1 MPQDP
6 ARRATK
12 ARWTWFTR
20 EMRKQLDA
28 VLDQNR
34 PQLEAAIAEGIGF
47 TAGLKPMRLSDPINP
62 DDATA
67 TNNDDGGE
75 SLL

>member
-20 EMRKQLDA
+20 EMRTQLDE
-28 VLDQNR
+28 VLAANR
-34 PQLEAAIAEGIGF
+34 AQLEAAIDQGIGF
-47 TAGLKPMRLSDPINP
+47 TAGLKPIQLPAAP
-62 DDATA
+62 EPP
-67 TNNDDGGE
+67 TNNDSDADGA
-75 SLL
+75 

>member
-12 ARWTWFTR
+12 ARWTWFAR

-47 TAGLKPMRLSDPINP
+47 TAGLKPMRLVDPP
-62 DDATA
+62 APTPQP
-67 TNNDDGGE
+67 TNDDQDDGA
-75 SLL
+75 